1 MPPRFSFNT
10 DLASSVNV
18 PLLPQTLMSGN
29 NAPGLRVQF
38 ATYNFTLKAHPL
50 YTRSRGWKN
59 LGPTLSILG
68 LVVWS
73 RVINKLLEHWH
84 QDINKCWNIGPNSC
98 KKLGFRKSIVSIK
111 FPALG
116 PKQGRKVQHLLVTWG
131 ADWNF
136 LIFFVFFF
144 YFSLVTTS
152 VK

>member
-18 PLLPQTLMSGN
+18 PLLPQTLMAGN
-29 NAPGLRVQF
+29 NTPGVRVQF
-38 ATYNFTLKAHPL
+38 ATYNFILKAHPL

-73 RVINKLLEHWH
+73 RVINKLLECWD

-98 KKLGFRKSIVSIK
+98 KKIGFRKSIMLIG

-116 PKQGRKVQHLLVTWG
+116 PIEGLKVQHLLVNWG
-131 ADWNF
+131 ANWKDF
-136 LIFFVFFF
+136 LFLFFIF
-144 YFSLVTTS
+144 SIWALWLLV
-152 VK
+152 